1 MKQIEV
7 SNSEIL
13 LAIIAAADGKE
24 LSRVHLQKVAFL
36 LSEEF
41 KDRLPADFYKFDKCD
56 YGPFCIDI
64 YHDTEMLHYWGRI
77 HFNPGPERRHDSYS
91 IAEPIDIAGLQIDDD
106 IKTYIEDTVAW
117 VADMSF
123 DEIVRA
129 VYWLF
134 PEYRANSI
142 FHYSEADAEVE
153 SFNRSIKQLREGK
166 THPAK
171 ERLQELKQTI
181 MANG

>member
-1 MKQIEV
+1 MKQIKV

-41 KDRLPADFYKFDKCD
+41 KDRLPAAFYKFDKCD

-77 HFNPGPERRHDSYS
+77 HFKPGPERRHDSYS
-91 IAEPIDIAGLQIDDD
+91 IAEPFDIAGLQIDDN

-123 DEIVRA
+123 GQLVRA
-129 VYWLF
+129 IYLRY
-134 PEYRANSI
+134 PEFLERSI
-142 FHYSEADAEVE
+142 FPFDKEQAIHE
-153 SFNRSIKQLREGK
+153 SFERSLRQLQDGQ
-166 THPAK
+166 TTLAADFID
-171 ERLQELKQTI
+171 EL
-181 MANG
+181 